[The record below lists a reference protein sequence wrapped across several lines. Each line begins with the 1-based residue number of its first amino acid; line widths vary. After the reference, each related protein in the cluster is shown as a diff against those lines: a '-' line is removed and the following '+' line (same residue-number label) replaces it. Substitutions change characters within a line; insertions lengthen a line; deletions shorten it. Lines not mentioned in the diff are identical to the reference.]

1 MGIASY
7 LDHTLLKAQSTLKEI
22 DMLCDEA
29 RRLNVAAVCINPVN
43 VERAA
48 ARLKGSRVKV
58 ATVVGFPLGATL
70 SSVKAREAHDA
81 IVLGAQE
88 IDMVIAIG
96 PFLSGEVKIV
106 ARDIRE
112 VVLAAGA
119 LPVKVIIETCYLSP
133 KQIAQA
139 SLIAC
144 DEGAAFVKTS
154 TGFGTRGATVDDVRL
169 IRAAVGERCLI
180 KASGGIR
187 TYAQAMAMI
196 DAGAARIGTSSSADI
211 VAEEKK

>member
-1 MGIASY
+1 MNIASY

-22 DMLCDEA
+22 DTLCEEA
-29 RRLNVAAVCINPVN
+29 RRLNVAAVCINPLY
-43 VERAA
+43 VERAVS
-48 ARLKGSRVKV
+48 RLKGSRVKV

-81 IVLGAQE
+81 IVVGAEE
-88 IDMVIAIG
+88 IDMVMSIG
-96 PFLSGEVKIV
+96 QFLSGEIKVV

-154 TGFGTRGATVDDVRL
+154 TGFGTRGATIDDVRL

-187 TYAQAMAMI
+187 TYEQAMAMI
-196 DAGAARIGTSSSADI
+196 DAGVARIGTSSSADI
-211 VAEEKK
+211 VAGEKR